1 MPERKLKCS
10 YREGSRR
17 CPFHGIGNPPLC
29 QAHQVAVQEAAR
41 PRSATEVLAEAT
53 VNLLQGKP
61 INSEATIGAMS
72 AVINQWATGL
82 GADYRPDVGVGERE
96 DAAHRRARPGP
107 PPWWDGGQRAAPPT
121 DAPPGSHRA
130 MLLAARRV
138 MGFTASERLDE
149 DTIKARR
156 NELAKKFH
164 PDRAGRDEAKAK
176 AMTARMSAINRS
188 AGILLGELA
197 PPQRPPPRR

>member
-29 QAHQVAVQEAAR
+29 PAHQVAVQEAAR

-107 PPWWDGGQRAAPPT
+107 PPWWAGQRGAAPPT
-121 DAPPGSHRA
+121 EAPDRA
-130 MLLAARRV
+130 ILGAARRV
-138 MGFTASERLDE
+138 MGFAASERIDE

-164 PDRAGRDEAKAK
+164 PDRAGRDAAKAK
-176 AMTARMSAINRS
+176 AMTERMSAINRS
-188 AGILLGELA
+188 ADILLGELA